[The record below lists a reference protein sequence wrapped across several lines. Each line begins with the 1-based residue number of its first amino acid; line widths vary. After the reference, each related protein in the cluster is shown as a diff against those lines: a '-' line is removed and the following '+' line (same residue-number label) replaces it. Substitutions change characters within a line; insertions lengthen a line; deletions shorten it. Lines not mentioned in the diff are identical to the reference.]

1 MGVNRGKQFEEQVF
15 KGFKR
20 IGDCDITRLPDQ
32 MSGYKGSTNVS
43 DFIVFNSGNLI
54 YIECKSLYGNTLNLK
69 KITQLD
75 SLTEKEL
82 IPDVS
87 AGVMVWFIDHDI
99 TLYIPVSELN
109 RLKREGKKSI
119 NIKDIDSIKSI
130 IIQGKKKRILFEYD
144 LYPFLEYFMWWK

>member
-54 YIECKSLYGNTLNLK
+54 YIECKSLYGKDRKSTRLN
-69 KITQLD
+69 
-75 SLTEKEL
+75 S
-82 IPDVS
+82 S
-87 AGVMVWFIDHDI
+87 H
-99 TLYIPVSELN
+99 
-109 RLKREGKKSI
+109 
-119 NIKDIDSIKSI
+119 
-130 IIQGKKKRILFEYD
+130 
-144 LYPFLEYFMWWK
+144 